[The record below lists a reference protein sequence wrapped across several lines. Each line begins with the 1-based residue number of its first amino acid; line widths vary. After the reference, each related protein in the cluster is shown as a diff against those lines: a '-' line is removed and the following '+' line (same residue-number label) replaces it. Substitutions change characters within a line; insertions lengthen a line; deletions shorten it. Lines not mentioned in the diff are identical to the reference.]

1 MENNRKGT
9 LLILFSAI
17 SFSLGGLLVKL
28 IPWQALSISSGR
40 CIFSSI
46 VIGLFIY
53 FSKYKLVINKTTI
66 IGSIFVSLMM
76 FAYVYSNKLTTA
88 ANAIILEYTAPIF
101 IVIFNF
107 IFFKKK
113 PTKADIFVIIAVIV
127 GIVIVFIDGL
137 KYGSLLGNIV
147 ALISGVFYALSMMLN
162 SFEGGDSLTSVFLG
176 HCLIAIA
183 GIPFIFQETDFSS
196 NTLILVTCLGIFQA
210 GLGYAL
216 MALGTKYCNPL
227 NAIIVASVEPILNPI
242 LVSIFYKETVT
253 LNSILGAVIVI
264 MAIVIY
270 NVIQVKKKASSN

>member
-1 MENNRKGT
+1 MENNKKGT
-9 LLILFSAI
+9 LLMLFSAI

-28 IPWQALSISSGR
+28 IPWQALAVSSGR

-46 VIGLFIY
+46 IMGLFLY
-53 FSKYKLVINKTTI
+53 FTKHKLVINKTTI
-66 IGSIFVSLMM
+66 IGSLFVSLMM

-137 KYGSLLGNIV
+137 KYGSILGNNV

-162 SFEGGDSLTSVFLG
+162 SFEGGDSLTSIFLG
-176 HCLIAIA
+176 HCLIAIT
-183 GIPFIFQETDFSS
+183 GIPSIFQETDFSS
-196 NTLILVTCLGIFQA
+196 STLLLVACLGIFQA
-210 GLGYAL
+210 GLGYAF
-216 MALGTKYCNPL
+216 MAVGTKYCNPV
-227 NAIIVASVEPILNPI
+227 NAIIVASIEPILNPI
-242 LVSIFYKETVT
+242 LVSIFYKEVIT
-253 LNSILGAVIVI
+253 LNSILGASIVI
-264 MAIVIY
+264 AAVVIY
-270 NVIQVKKKASSN
+270 NLIQEKTKTS